1 MQAELSRDDH
11 SLVLLYLARHDYA
24 KTSPKNL
31 YKGQF
36 LYLSM
41 LLGP

>member
-11 SLVLLYLARHDYA
+11 SLVLLYLARHHYT